1 MWFRQ
6 RNGVPAR
13 LERASGDERETGYM
27 NVEHAD
33 VVVVGSG
40 IVGLAHAYA
49 AARKGLE
56 VVVLERSAAARGA
69 SIRNFGLIW
78 PIGQPGGPMLEMALR
93 SRELWL
99 EVLEQTSLPHWRTG
113 SLHLAYRADEEAVG
127 REFAD
132 LGSKLGYS
140 CQWMESSGVTS
151 LSDAAN
157 PEGLRGALYSTTEMT
172 VDPRAAMAKLPLF
185 LMERYGVDFRFSTP
199 ALAVGG
205 GRVETSRGSWN
216 ADHIIVCSGHD
227 LESLYPEELEQAGL
241 QLCKLQM
248 MRTFQQ
254 PDGWLLGPALA
265 GGLTM
270 RYYPSFEICSNLEGL
285 RQRITAQM
293 RGYDRW
299 GIHVM
304 VSQTMQGEVTI
315 GDSHEYGSP
324 VDVFDKPEIDELI
337 LDYLHTMARFPIL
350 EIAQRWH
357 GVYARHPHE
366 PYVRLRPETG
376 VEILTGLGG
385 AGMTLSFGLAEK
397 TIEAWG

>member
-1 MWFRQ
+1 
-6 RNGVPAR
+6 
-13 LERASGDERETGYM
+13 M
-27 NVEHAD
+27 NLEHAD

-49 AARKGLE
+49 AARKGLD
-56 VVVLERSAAARGA
+56 VVVLERSHGARGA

-78 PIGQPGGPMLEMALR
+78 PIGQPPGPALEMALR
-93 SRELWL
+93 SREIWL
-99 EVLEQTSLPHWRTG
+99 EVLEQTALPHWRTG

-132 LGSKLGYS
+132 LGPKLGYA
-140 CQWMESSGVTS
+140 CQWMEAPGVTS

-172 VDPRAAMAKLPLF
+172 VDPRVAMAKLPAF
-185 LMERYGVDFRFSTP
+185 LTERYGVDFRFSTP
-199 ALAVGG
+199 ALAVGAG
-205 GRVETSRGSWN
+205 KVETPRGSWS
-216 ADHIIVCSGHD
+216 AGHIIVCSGDD
-227 LESLYPEELEQAGL
+227 LESLYPEALEQAGL

-270 RYYPSFEICSNLEGL
+270 RYYPSFEICSNLEAL

-293 RGYDRW
+293 RGYERW

-315 GDSHEYGSP
+315 GDSHEYGP

-337 LDYLHTMARFPIL
+337 LDYLHAMARFPIL

-357 GVYARHPHE
+357 GVYARHPE
-366 PYVRLRPETG
+366 DPYVRLRPEAG
-376 VEILTGLGG
+376 VEIVTGLGG
-385 AGMTLSFGLAEK
+385 AGMTLCFGLAEE
-397 TIEAWG
+397 TVEGMG